1 MVSRRWDPGIIIG
14 ISICADSYH
23 GDWKWGSLSRFL
35 GFDLGINRGI
45 FGGIRK
51 VPIRLY
57 WNSISNVINVE
68 SRIYEDSETQSKI
81 GFSWIWKLR
90 YLGISEWRRN
100 LGIEI
105 ESINLLRYRFMWE
118 NFLDEKKE
126 KWWQYKR
133 MKLENRVRSRPW
145 ERRTRCYLLSSSRTE
160 VRVDSLEKDKGL
172 HMIEGVTE
180 DQEALEEDVE
190 M

>member
-1 MVSRRWDPGIIIG
+1 MSLKKRKLSLKKGDADGDLGFSMVSRRWDPGIIIG

-68 SRIYEDSETQSKI
+68 SRIYEGS
-81 GFSWIWKLR
+81 
-90 YLGISEWRRN
+90 ISGTEV
-100 LGIEI
+100 LMVPFFIIEI
-105 ESINLLRYRFMWE
+105 QRHNQRLGFLGFGNYGIWAYRSGDVILGLRSKVSI
-118 NFLDEKKE
+118 
-126 KWWQYKR
+126 
-133 MKLENRVRSRPW
+133 
-145 ERRTRCYLLSSSRTE
+145 C
-160 VRVDSLEKDKGL
+160 
-172 HMIEGVTE
+172 
-180 DQEALEEDVE
+180 
-190 M
+190 